1 MNEWSMFSYVLREPN
16 EEAVRLVGET
26 MTVNNTTS
34 LTRMYHSDELTAPS
48 QRVFAITCDT
58 VCGF

>member
-1 MNEWSMFSYVLREPN
+1 MFSYVLREPN